1 MATQIK
7 LRRDTYQNWFDNNP
21 ILAEGEPGYDLT
33 NKKLKIGDGVTLWRA
48 LPYFDDQQTDL
59 SSYAGN
65 IVPDADN
72 TRDLGAPDKQWRHVY
87 TSGGSIYLDNIKLT
101 NVGGKFVAKTV
112 INPGEENEADDPE
125 DSDATSEISSSSD
138 TLTHSASGN
147 TATIGTNAFQLNIDN
162 ADGSD
167 IQYSFNSQGKMT
179 LTPGEESY
187 TDAGIEVVGNSYSIS
202 AVTSVSLQTA
212 NSDPNPATANN
223 ATFSIGKN
231 GGSINLT
238 RSGVSGWNRNWS
250 FDTDGNLT
258 LPVGGDILDST
269 GVSVLGSSGSITVG
283 NGVGTSVSNVTE
295 ILINGTITEIE
306 PGLVGISVSG
316 GTTSDQNIWIQTFES
331 DNPNDIPG
339 SATSVEYDSDGNII
353 ALFVHYYS
361 DNSGNNYTSLAKF
374 TSTGTKLWQVR
385 YAGIGAVDGWGV
397 AVDSQNSFIYV
408 SARLTDPSGYDKTT
422 ITQFNLANGSI
433 NWSKIYDF
441 GYASTS
447 GVIDAYNGDA
457 VFVGYANTATDNQ
470 VIVVKIAGED
480 GTIYWANGLDGQGS
494 DEAYGMAIG
503 PSGEVA
509 VIGYMSQLG
518 VVDRAA
524 TLYAD
529 NNPNW
534 TGGSLGATSN
544 GVTFSVTVTAGVA
557 TFSNI
562 SDTIGNRSVDEVI
575 DTING
580 SVFGG
585 VDGVDDMVVK
595 VGSLAANELDDRML
609 VAKYNSD
616 GTLAWQKAVL
626 FDTGFD
632 CQGADAD
639 IDSLGNIYVVGQYQK
654 DDGQGGTDTAM
665 NLVKFNSSGTAQWSR
680 RVVGDCDT
688 FAASVVVGPDDY
700 LYLSGIAGNIST
712 SDFSC
717 VVAKYQ
723 QNGQVAW
730 QRLLDNVT
738 TWSFA
743 GGFYVANGG
752 GSSIAVKNGYVAV
765 SGGFGDPG
773 RPVHAMIAQF
783 DTAGTMFT
791 VGNWDF
797 KQASFSGLL
806 SSDAS
811 DIIETNANKENIDL
825 YSDITVSTF
834 SPDVDTTNFLVPTIY
849 RQGDAS
855 TGDITFSG
863 VDIQGATTN
872 NILGSISLVPN
883 PALKDDGQYLEI
895 YPTTANDAPHI
906 HLAAG
911 TGPTGTPGDLILGN
925 DNYHVDVNH
934 TGEVKI
940 RAYDSDTSTT
950 YNWQFENDGTLILP
964 NTGVIRVAEGTG
976 TSQFKTVLGVT
987 HSDTRTTS
995 NWTSATYIAE
1005 SGGGKIEI
1013 VDPTPSF
1020 RQYLA
1025 LRLDQSVTTT
1035 IQINGNI
1042 LLTYGYVDTSPL
1054 DRVYLYVNEAPA
1066 TDPTTVTDIV
1076 ISTVAE
1082 NYVRASD
1089 QDNRLDFI
1097 SGSGWTVNIESKW
1110 TGDINIKA
1118 GDDILLKA
1126 GDKQRNDSTGGDIDI
1141 RAGSG
1146 GNSDHDDVGGVGG
1159 SIDIEGGFGGIAS
1172 TYYNANN
1179 GGSVNIRSGTGGDA
1193 NTAGSKLAGS
1203 GADLNL
1209 YAGQGGYTYG
1219 DPTLG
1224 NSGGDVNI
1232 YAGDS
1237 TNDTAGGDILIQAG
1251 VGGATTGGGAI
1262 TLRTKTT
1269 DNADRTWVFDNQGK
1283 TTLPGA
1289 VIKGTVAKTGV
1300 APASIG
1306 SGQIA
1311 TVTPSATNNPALTP
1325 GIYADITLTVG
1336 TYFTVTVTV
1345 ITGGDITVEVTASGA
1360 GFQIGDTGMVP
1371 GSVIGG
1377 TTGVDDIVLTVATLT
1392 NIVQGTAI
1400 DLTKS
1405 VNKLTDGVYSLA
1417 DGVEGQIVYL
1427 VPQTGTVPSDV
1438 NVNVANYRID
1448 GSAGTDGLLFPFR
1461 IFNGANAT
1469 YFDSGAFCTLIFT
1482 DGAWQQSG
1490 GSWD

>member
-1 MATQIK
+1 MANKPFEIQDGIK
-7 LRRDTYQNWFDNNP
+7 IQAGDDIVDNN
-21 ILAEGEPGYDLT
+21 
-33 NKKLKIGDGVTLWRA
+33 
-48 LPYFDDQQTDL
+48 DDSVL
-59 SSYAGN
+59 
-65 IVPDADN
+65 
-72 TRDLGAPDKQWRHVY
+72 
-87 TSGGSIYLDNIKLT
+87 
-101 NVGGKFVAKTV
+101 VGG
-112 INPGEENEADDPE
+112 
-125 DSDATSEISSSSD
+125 
-138 TLTHSASGN
+138 
-147 TATIGTNAFQLNIDN
+147 
-162 ADGSD
+162 
-167 IQYSFNSQGKMT
+167 
-179 LTPGEESY
+179 
-187 TDAGIEVVGNSYSIS
+187 
-202 AVTSVSLQTA
+202 
-212 NSDPNPATANN
+212 
-223 ATFSIGKN
+223 
-231 GGSINLT
+231 
-238 RSGVSGWNRNWS
+238 
-250 FDTDGNLT
+250 
-258 LPVGGDILDST
+258 
-269 GVSVLGSSGSITVG
+269 GSITVG
-283 NGVGTSVSNVTE
+283 DGVGTSVSNVTE

-316 GTTSDQNIWIQTFES
+316 TTTDQNIWIQTFES
-331 DNPNDIPG
+331 DTPATDIPG
-339 SATSVEYDSDGNII
+339 SANSVEYDADGNII
-353 ALFVHYYS
+353 ALFVHYNPAGG
-361 DNSGNNYTSLAKF
+361 DNYTSLAKF

-385 YAGIGAVDGWGV
+385 YAGTGSTDGWGV
-397 AVDSQNSFIYV
+397 AVDAGVIYV
-408 SARLTDPSGYDKTT
+408 TAEITDPSGYDRTT
-422 ITQFNLANGSI
+422 VTQLNLANGNI
-433 NWSKIYDF
+433 NWTKIYDF
-441 GYASTS
+441 GYASTG
-447 GVIDAYNGDA
+447 GVIDAYDGNA

-470 VIVVKIAGED
+470 ITVVKISGVD
-480 GTIYWANGLDGQGS
+480 GSVIWAKGLDGQGY
-494 DEAYGMAIG
+494 DEAYGMAVG
-503 PSGEVA
+503 PSGEVV

-518 VVDRAA
+518 E
-524 TLYAD
+524 
-529 NNPNW
+529 
-534 TGGSLGATSN
+534 
-544 GVTFSVTVTAGVA
+544 AG
-557 TFSNI
+557 
-562 SDTIGNRSVDEVI
+562 DTEDH
-575 DTING
+575 
-580 SVFGG
+580 
-585 VDGVDDMVVK
+585 
-595 VGSLAANELDDRML
+595 ML
-609 VAKYNSD
+609 VAKYSSS
-616 GTLAWQKAVL
+616 GTLTWQKAVL
-626 FDTGFD
+626 FDTGYS

-639 IDSLGNIYVVGQYQK
+639 IDSLGNIYVVGQYQQ
-654 DDGQGGTDTAM
+654 DDGLGGYDTAM
-665 NLVKFNSSGTAQWSR
+665 NLIKFDSSGVAQWSR
-680 RVVGDCDT
+680 RVVGDCQT
-688 FAASVVVGPDDY
+688 FATSVVVGPDDY
-700 LYLSGIAGNIST
+700 LYLSGITGNEAT
-712 SDFSC
+712 SDFIC

-743 GGFYVANGG
+743 GGFYAATSG
-752 GSSIAVKNGYVAV
+752 GSSIAVKNGYVAIG
-765 SGGFGDPG
+765 GGFGDPG
-773 RPVHAMIAQF
+773 TGAFAMMAQF
-783 DTAGTMFT
+783 DTAGTMFA
-791 VGNWDF
+791 VDNWDF
-797 KQASFSGLL
+797 KQASFSGVLNNT
-806 SSDAS
+806 A
-811 DIIETNANKENIDL
+811 
-825 YSDITVSTF
+825 SDITVNDALKTDGDLSGDISVSVF

-849 RQGDAS
+849 RIGDAP
-855 TGDITFSG
+855 TGDITFYG
-863 VDIQGATTN
+863 VEIRGSTN
-872 NILGSISLVPN
+872 NNPLGSISLVPN
-883 PALKDDGQYLEI
+883 PTLKDDGQYLEI

-964 NTGVIRVAEGTG
+964 NTGVIRVEEGTG

-987 HSDTRTTS
+987 HSDTRNTS

-1005 SGGGKIEI
+1005 GGGGRIEI

-1035 IQINGNI
+1035 IQINGSI

-1082 NYVRASD
+1082 NRVLASD
-1089 QDNRLDFI
+1089 QNNRLDFI

-1110 TGDINIKA
+1110 TGDVNIRA

-1232 YAGDS
+1232 YGGDS

-1300 APASIG
+1300 ASASIG

-1417 DGVEGQIVYL
+1417 NGVEGQIVYL
-1427 VPQTGTVPSDV
+1427 VPQSGTVPSDV

-1461 IFNGANAT
+1461 IFNGANAS

-1482 DGAWQQSG
+1482 DGAWQQNG